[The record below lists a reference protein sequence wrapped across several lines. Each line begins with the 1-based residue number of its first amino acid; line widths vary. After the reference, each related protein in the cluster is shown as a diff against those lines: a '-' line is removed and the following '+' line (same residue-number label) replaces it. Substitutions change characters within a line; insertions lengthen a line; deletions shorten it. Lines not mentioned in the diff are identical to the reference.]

1 MANPS
6 ANGTGVIIGVSDL
19 NVLDIYHPDFM
30 TAGGETRVLFLWDQ
44 QLDPQGSESSPS
56 TAPILPGFT
65 PIGGSS
71 YGVEYNQVNPPSV
84 PAYQTVRHQPPSNL
98 DGHGTLVT
106 GCAAGNGLGQNG
118 TFVGAAP
125 GANIIFVRNFGYLGG
140 PVAWLCPD
148 IEILERNGN
157 PVPNPTYDPIRR
169 FNKIIRITV
178 RNRGSQNARNTEVYF
193 YWADPATN
201 MVGMFC

>member
-125 GANIIFVRNFGYLGG
+125 GALGILDIL
-140 PVAWLCPD
+140 AARWLGFALTLK
-148 IEILERNGN
+148 EMETLYQILLM
-157 PVPNPTYDPIRR
+157 IL
-169 FNKIIRITV
+169 
-178 RNRGSQNARNTEVYF
+178 
-193 YWADPATN
+193 
-201 MVGMFC
+201 